1 MELKIRKELL
11 EIEDKGYAADT
22 LVLPENGVDCYEGC
36 NPYGFPGELKQAM
49 KDFDID
55 RLGPYPHSSALFDGL
70 REYWKN
76 QIDLESDNL
85 GITDGSISAIYVVNE
100 LFNIPG
106 ARVLGVAPQFT
117 SYEMDVKLKGMQY
130 EPVYMKKENN
140 FRIDVDDI
148 LDHVTADLSVIYID
162 NPNNP
167 TGQTIASPDIERIL
181 KKAESL
187 GVAVI
192 VDEAYGDLM
201 EKDNSAIWFL
211 GKYRNM
217 IMLRTMSKG
226 FGLAGLR
233 IGYVMAHKELIRV
246 MRKIRNPYQVSEF
259 ARVMAEA
266 ALKNSGH
273 IADNMAEFAR
283 QKRELREST
292 GNRLHMAETCDTVSI
307 CLMYHDD
314 PDVNLTKMF
323 FDRGILVVDGD
334 DFDGLDRSFS
344 RIRMPRADEFPRL
357 LAAAV
362 DIDRGQQF

>member
-1 MELKIRKELL
+1 MEMKIRKELL
-11 EIEDKGYAADT
+11 EIEDKGYATET
-22 LVLPENGVDCYEGC
+22 LVMPENGVDCYEGC
-36 NPYGFPGELKQAM
+36 NPYGFPDELRQAM
-49 KDFDID
+49 KDFDVS
-55 RLGPYPHSSALFDGL
+55 RLGPYPHSQSMFEGL
-70 REYWKN
+70 KEYWKN

-85 GITDGSISAIYVVNE
+85 GITDGSIAAIYVVNE

-106 ARVLGVAPQFT
+106 AKVLGMAPQFT
-117 SYEMDVKLKGMQY
+117 SYEMDVKLKGMEY

-140 FRIDVDDI
+140 YRIDVNEI
-148 LDHVTADLSVIYID
+148 LERITSDLSVVYID

-167 TGQTIASPDIERIL
+167 TGQIIAAADIERVL

-201 EKDNSAIWFL
+201 DKDNSAIWFL
-211 GKYRNM
+211 GKYKNM

-233 IGYVMAHKELIRV
+233 IGYILAHKEFIMM

-259 ARVMAEA
+259 AREMAGE
-266 ALKNSGH
+266 ALKHSGH
-273 IADNMAEFAR
+273 IADHMADFAM
-283 QKRELREST
+283 QKKKLRESI
-292 GNRLHMAETCDTVSI
+292 GNKLHMAETCDTVSI
-307 CLMYHDD
+307 CMLYHDD

-334 DFDGLDRSFS
+334 DFDGLDTSCS
-344 RIRMPRADEFPRL
+344 RIRMPRMEEFDRL

-362 DIDRGQQF
+362 DIDRG